1 MFSTQ
6 YQNIWLNTQ
15 LLQLFYR
22 MLRRFG
28 LVFFCSRDIRYISKM
43 YAYTILSQFPFQLAH
58 AFDKRKRFDITDRTS
73 DFSDHEIKFV
83 FISQQFHIAL
93 DLVRDMRHHLHS
105 LSQVI
110 PFTFFVNNALI
121 NAACSDIICTGRLN
135 IQETLVVSEIQIRFM
150 SVYGNI
156 AFPMFV
162 WVQRTWIDIDI
173 GIKFLNGN
181 FITSCLK

>member
-1 MFSTQ
+1 
-6 YQNIWLNTQ
+6 
-15 LLQLFYR
+15 
-22 MLRRFG
+22 
-28 LVFFCSRDIRYISKM
+28 M

-121 NAACSDIICTGRLN
+121 DAPCCDVICAGCLN
-135 IQETLVVSEIQIRFM
+135 IQETFVMSEVQIRFM

-156 AFPMFV
+156 AFPMLV
-162 WVQRTWIDIDI
+162 RVQRSRIDINI
-173 GIKFLNGN
+173 GVKFLNGN
-181 FITSCLK
+181 LVASCLKQFTQ